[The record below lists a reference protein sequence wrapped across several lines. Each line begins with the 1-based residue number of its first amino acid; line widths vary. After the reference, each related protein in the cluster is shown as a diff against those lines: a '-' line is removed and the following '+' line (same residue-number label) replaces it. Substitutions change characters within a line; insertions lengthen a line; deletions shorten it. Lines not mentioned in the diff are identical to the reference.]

1 VSEEKPKDMTM
12 GEPLEEI
19 AAMTVTNDL
28 PPEEGTPSQL
38 PSNENQQDF
47 TLP

>member
-1 VSEEKPKDMTM
+1 VSEENPKDKTM
-12 GEPLEEI
+12 GDPLEEI

-38 PSNENQQDF
+38 PSNEHHQDL